1 METKPRERERLCAA
15 ELNNFKLPGFAY
27 NYKIAPQSITR
38 LHCDR
43 DNADSIRL
51 TIFLT
56 HFQSVLCV
64 KNWSPKAPSNRVK
77 WENCSTDDK
86 HFVHRGST
94 KTGPSRV
101 PNRYAAHRRKYLFS
115 PCCLLNNVLSRTN
128 LNKVFILIKFLVL
141 VLRITAMSMII
152 MLDLVDWTF

>member
-1 METKPRERERLCAA
+1 M
-15 ELNNFKLPGFAY
+15 NNFKLPGFAY

-64 KNWSPKAPSNRVK
+64 KNRSRKAPPNRVK

-86 HFVHRGST
+86 HFVQEGST
-94 KTGPSRV
+94 QDRSLAR
-101 PNRYAAHRRKYLFS
+101 AAKIDTLHIDESTTS
-115 PCCLLNNVLSRTN
+115 PPPLPCRLLNNVSHIN
-128 LNKVFILIKFLVL
+128 LNRVFILRFPLSVRAYRGDRRNNNAI
-141 VLRITAMSMII
+141 
-152 MLDLVDWTF
+152 DPVD